1 MGTKKTT
8 TTKKTSAKAQVI
20 NTLKVAKD
28 GSNWR
33 TIFNATQP
41 LPFVVE
47 DYLGKTYEVTNY
59 LKAHS
64 QFKGSKT
71 CVTYTHEGKTFKEVE
86 TDELRKLLCP
96 DYKKGEHTKKE
107 KEDPTQKFERLI
119 NEALQINGVP
129 DSLKKAVSEAFASAK
144 QDLEKA
150 AKAARKAALLA
161 ELAELEED

>member
-1 MGTKKTT
+1 M
-8 TTKKTSAKAQVI
+8 TTKKQNAKKTSVKAQVI
-20 NTLKVAKD
+20 NTLQVAKD

-33 TIFNATQP
+33 SIFSATQS

-96 DYKKGEHTKKE
+96 DYKKGEHVQRG

-119 NEALQINGVP
+119 NEALQIKGVP
-129 DSLKKAVSEAFASAK
+129 DSLKNAVSDALKTAK

-161 ELAELEED
+161 ELAELED

>member
-1 MGTKKTT
+1 MTTKKQN
-8 TTKKTSAKAQVI
+8 TKKTSAKAQVI

-33 TIFNATQP
+33 QVFNASQVV
-41 LPFVVE
+41 PFVVE
-47 DYLGKTYEVTNY
+47 DYLGKTYEVRDY
-59 LKAHS
+59 IKAHA

-96 DYKKGEHTKKE
+96 DYKKGAHTPKV

-119 NEALQINGVP
+119 NEALEINGVA
-129 DSLKKAVSEAFASAK
+129 DSLKRAVREAYENAK
-144 QDLEKA
+144 VDLQKA

-161 ELAELEED
+161 ELAELED

>member
-1 MGTKKTT
+1 MAKKNTT
-8 TTKKTSAKAQVI
+8 TSAKSAKGAQVI
-20 NTLKVAKD
+20 NTLKVNKD

-33 TIFNATQP
+33 SIFNATQP

-71 CVTYTHEGKTFKEVE
+71 CITYKHEGVTHKEVE
-86 TDELRKLLCP
+86 TDIFRSLLCP
-96 DYKKGEHTKKE
+96 DYKKGEHVQRG

-119 NEALQINGVP
+119 NEALQIKGVP
-129 DSLKKAVSEAFASAK
+129 DSLKNAVSEALKNAK

-161 ELAELEED
+161 ELAELED

>member
-1 MGTKKTT
+1 MTTKKQS
-8 TTKKTSAKAQVI
+8 TKKTSAKAQVI

-33 TIFNATQP
+33 QVFNASQA

-47 DYLGKTYEVTNY
+47 SYEGKLYEVTQY

-71 CVTYTHEGKTFKEVE
+71 CVTYTHEGTTYKEVE

-96 DYKKGEHTKKE
+96 DYQKGEHTKRE

-129 DSLKKAVSEAFASAK
+129 NSLKKAVSEALASAK

-161 ELAELEED
+161 ELAELED

>member
-1 MGTKKTT
+1 MTTKKQN
-8 TTKKTSAKAQVI
+8 TKKTSAKAQVV
-20 NTLKVAKD
+20 TLKVAKD

-47 DYLGKTYEVTNY
+47 DFLGKTYEVTNY

-71 CVTYTHEGKTFKEVE
+71 CVTYTHEGTTYKEVE

-96 DYKKGEHTKKE
+96 DYKKGEHVQRA

-161 ELAELEED
+161 ELAELED

>member
-1 MGTKKTT
+1 MTTKKQNTKKT
-8 TTKKTSAKAQVI
+8 KSASAQVV
-20 NTLKVAKD
+20 TLKVAKD

-33 TIFNATQP
+33 QIVNATQP

-47 DYLGKTYEVTNY
+47 DFLGKTYEVTNY

-71 CVTYTHEGKTFKEVE
+71 CVTYKHEGVTHKEVE
-86 TDELRKLLCP
+86 TDIFRSLLCP
-96 DYKKGEHTKKE
+96 DYKKGEHTKRE

-119 NEALQINGVP
+119 NEALQIKGVP
-129 DSLKKAVSEAFASAK
+129 DSLKKAVSEALASAK

-161 ELAELEED
+161 ELAELE

>member
-1 MGTKKTT
+1 MTTKKQNTKKT
-8 TTKKTSAKAQVI
+8 KSASAQVV
-20 NTLKVAKD
+20 TLKVAKD

-33 TIFNATQP
+33 TIFNATQT

-47 DYLGKTYEVTNY
+47 DHEGKTYEVTNY
-59 LKAHS
+59 IKAHS

-71 CVTYTHEGKTFKEVE
+71 CVTYTHEGKNFKEVE

-96 DYKKGEHTKKE
+96 DYKKGEHVQRE

-119 NEALQINGVP
+119 NEALQIKGVP
-129 DSLKKAVSEAFASAK
+129 DALKKAVSEALASAK
-144 QDLEKA
+144 EDLHKA

-161 ELAELEED
+161 ELAELEE

>member
-8 TTKKTSAKAQVI
+8 TTKETSAKAQVI

-33 TIFNATQP
+33 SIFNATQP

-71 CVTYTHEGKTFKEVE
+71 CVTYTHEDKTFKEVE

-96 DYKKGEHTKKE
+96 DYKKGEHTKRE

-161 ELAELEED
+161 ELAELED

>member
-1 MGTKKTT
+1 MAKKNTT
-8 TTKKTSAKAQVI
+8 TSAKSAKSTQVI

-33 TIFNATQP
+33 QIVNATQP

-47 DYLGKTYEVTNY
+47 DFLGKTYEVTNY

-71 CVTYTHEGKTFKEVE
+71 CVTYKHEGVTHKEVE
-86 TDELRKLLCP
+86 TDIFRSLLCP
-96 DYKKGEHTKKE
+96 DYKKGEHVQRG

-119 NEALQINGVP
+119 NEALQIKGVP
-129 DSLKKAVSEAFASAK
+129 DSLKNAVSEALKNAK
-144 QDLEKA
+144 EDLEKA
-150 AKAARKAALLA
+150 VRAARKAALLA
-161 ELAELEED
+161 ELAELED